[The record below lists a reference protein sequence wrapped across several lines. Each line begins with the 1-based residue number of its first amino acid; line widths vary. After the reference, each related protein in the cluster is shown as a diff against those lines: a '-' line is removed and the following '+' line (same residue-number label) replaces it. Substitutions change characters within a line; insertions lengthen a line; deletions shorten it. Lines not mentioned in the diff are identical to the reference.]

1 MERDKLGELERRLVE
16 ELTAQITAVERQI
29 ADAQGRLKTLKAK
42 RAALTGETA
51 RRGASPLGLKVIA
64 ANNTLRRLKR
74 EGASKGDIAKAQKE
88 LDDLRGLL
96 DVAKS
101 SGGRR

>member
-1 MERDKLGELERRLVE
+1 MDKLGELERRLVE
-16 ELTAQITAVERQI
+16 ELTAQITAVEQQI
-29 ADAQGRLKTLKAK
+29 ADAQGRLKTLKSK

-64 ANNTLRRLKR
+64 AANRLRRLTKD
-74 EGASKGDIAKAQKE
+74 GSKGDIAKAQRE

-96 DVAKS
+96 EVAKS
-101 SGGRR
+101 AKSGGRQ